1 MSAKND
7 QDSSSDSMSRKER
20 RAADRA
26 SRKNRRGSAGN
37 SKSSGSSG
45 PSMFLISIGAV
56 LIGLVAVG
64 ALIVVSGGFDSDEV
78 AAISMPVAAAAP
90 AELRDGRSLQKPGVE
105 PPVIIDAYEDPQCPA
120 CGLFT
125 DSIEPLLI
133 AGPVRDGT
141 VRFTYNDFAF
151 LGPES
156 FDAAAAMHVAEEMDG
171 KFWDYHDVLFHN
183 QSGENQG
190 AFTLERLADI
200 AETVGLDRD
209 VFLAEMD
216 DSKYLAAVEAETAEG
231 RGLSVNSTPTLII
244 NGALMPGV
252 PTWDDLEAAIEDAA
266 ALAQTAG

>member
-1 MSAKND
+1 
-7 QDSSSDSMSRKER
+7 
-20 RAADRA
+20 
-26 SRKNRRGSAGN
+26 
-37 SKSSGSSG
+37 
-45 PSMFLISIGAV
+45 MFLISIGAV

-151 LGPES
+151 LGP
-156 FDAAAAMHVAEEMDG
+156 
-171 KFWDYHDVLFHN
+171 
-183 QSGENQG
+183 
-190 AFTLERLADI
+190 
-200 AETVGLDRD
+200 
-209 VFLAEMD
+209 
-216 DSKYLAAVEAETAEG
+216 
-231 RGLSVNSTPTLII
+231 
-244 NGALMPGV
+244 
-252 PTWDDLEAAIEDAA
+252 
-266 ALAQTAG
+266 